1 MGMEIWLERP
11 VYTTYDKIVFIE
23 KTEYVFSKYIPS
35 GNIDIAKKLKVYKAM
50 WKSYTLNPDYKKG
63 DDVQNYNVT
72 AKVISNY
79 LKIGVELI
87 NTKGIIPEND
97 YRRIF
102 LNILKK
108 YYAACLKYPDAIVGI
123 YCKNS

>member
-1 MGMEIWLERP
+1 MGMTIWLERP
-11 VYTTYDKIVFIE
+11 KYITYDKVEFTE
-23 KTEYVFSKYIPS
+23 TTEYLFDFYIPS

-72 AKVISNY
+72 AKVITHY

-87 NTKGIIPEND
+87 DTEGVIPEND
-97 YRRIF
+97 YRIIF
-102 LNILKK
+102 LNILRR

-123 YCKNS
+123 YQS